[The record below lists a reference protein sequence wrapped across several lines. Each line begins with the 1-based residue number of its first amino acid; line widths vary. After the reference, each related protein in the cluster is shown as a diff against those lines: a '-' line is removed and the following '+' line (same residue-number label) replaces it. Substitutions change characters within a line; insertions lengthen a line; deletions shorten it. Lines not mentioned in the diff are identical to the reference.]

1 MQFPLSLLFATDILQ
16 IFNPITIIIIIIKSK
31 HVWIFLSN
39 SSPRRHFSMPP
50 LPAKKHTANLST
62 SFRNDSSS
70 EKGKGELLE
79 GSGSWVETIFSI
91 DRKFRRRKEKRKEGR
106 KRDVA
111 TAKTRLDSTR
121 LVEKS
126 EEIVGW

>member
-16 IFNPITIIIIIIKSK
+16 IFNPIIIIIIIIKSK
-31 HVWIFLSN
+31 RVWIFLSN

-79 GSGSWVETIFSI
+79 GSGS
-91 DRKFRRRKEKRKEGR
+91 
-106 KRDVA
+106 
-111 TAKTRLDSTR
+111 
-121 LVEKS
+121 
-126 EEIVGW
+126 